1 MSKMIDLSNAERVGK
16 SYLIDYLVANA
27 DLDRKQATRA
37 VNGTLDA
44 IVAALVSD
52 TNVSL
57 SNVGTLRRETA
68 GATVRRNPA
77 TGGTIDVEAK
87 EVVRWTPAP
96 ALLEA
101 VNGNSTRTSLSVKAP
116 KGTFS

>member
-1 MSKMIDLSNAERVGK
+1 MKHIDLGNAERVGK
-16 SYLIDYLVANA
+16 TYLIDYLVANT
-27 DLDRKQATRA
+27 DLDRKLATDA
-37 VNGTLDA
+37 VNGFLDA
-44 IVAALVSD
+44 VVGALVSN

-57 SNVGTLRRETA
+57 SNIGTLRRETA
-68 GATVRRNPA
+68 GATTRRNPA

-101 VNGNSTRTSLSVKAP
+101 VNGNSVRTSLSVKAP